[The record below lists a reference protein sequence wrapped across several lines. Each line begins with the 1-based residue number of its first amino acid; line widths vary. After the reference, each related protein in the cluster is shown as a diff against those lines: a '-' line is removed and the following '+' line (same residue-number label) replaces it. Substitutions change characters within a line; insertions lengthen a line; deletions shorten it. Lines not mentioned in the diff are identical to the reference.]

1 MEWIKITDEVPEKE
15 VIAIGFQQEIII
27 GYISGD
33 EMVGYECENDHEL
46 LEKITHWMSLPEPP
60 NND

>member
-33 EMVGYECENDHEL
+33 EIVGY
-46 LEKITHWMSLPEPP
+46 
-60 NND
+60 